1 LLLSNTKTTLLKL
14 KLCIFFILTFLCAI
28 PSIAQTPNSAYT
40 TQQGDWLS
48 KISKKAYDSPHLYY
62 RIIEGTNEK
71 ATSDASFLKINSAND
86 IRIGQKIWIPGLPSP
101 KNLTGV
107 PKTDCEIR
115 LWYNYQIV
123 AVGVIN
129 KKWIQDEINL
139 ETRAHKAYEMR
150 HKARVNARFMMQDK
164 ESVKTLQA
172 RDLKKYGHP
181 DGPTFAYLLSKS
193 MESGQ
198 TIETAYQTIIDSSS
212 RTDTRYNADCQ

>member
-1 LLLSNTKTTLLKL
+1 MKYIVRLLFVLV
-14 KLCIFFILTFLCAI
+14 FIYSL
-28 PSIAQTPNSAYT
+28 PSISQTPNSAYT
-40 TQQGDWLS
+40 IQQHDWLS
-48 KISKKAYDSPHLYY
+48 KIAQKAYDNPHQYY
-62 RIIEGTNEK
+62 RIIEGTNQR
-71 ATSDASFLKINSAND
+71 ASSDPSFLRIKNAND
-86 IRIGQKIWIPGLPSP
+86 VRIGQKIWIPGLPSP

-129 KKWIQDEINL
+129 KKWIQDGLDL

-164 ESVKTLQA
+164 EAVKKLQE
-172 RDLKKYGHP
+172 RDVKKYGNP
-181 DGPTFAYLLSKS
+181 DGPTFAYLLNKS
-193 MESGQ
+193 VENGN
-198 TIETAYQTIIDSSS
+198 TKEVAYQTIIDSSS